1 MSFTVSLT
9 TVLVMLLYAVPGYVM
24 MKARLLKPDGIAPL
38 VTLLLYLCAPLQTV
52 YAMQQIEY
60 STPML
65 RSLGLCFVLSL
76 LLMGLMLA
84 GVYLA
89 LLRRQEQIAYR
100 ICTIATACGNVG
112 FIGIPLLE
120 ALLPGYP
127 QAVAYSAMF
136 SLTMNI
142 LMWTA
147 GSAIITRDRRYMSA
161 RKIFLNPMSIAMA
174 VSLIL
179 FFGRIHLAGQPAD
192 MVTLLGQMATPVCML
207 IMGMRLALV
216 PVRPI
221 FTRPLQYLAVALKMV
236 VLPLI
241 ALAVCSLLPVEK
253 DFTRSVFILC
263 CVPAANV
270 VLSFAELLGEGQDV
284 AVNVVLLST
293 LLSLGIIPLMMQV
306 LGVAVR

>member
-9 TVLVMLLYAVPGYVM
+9 TVGIMLLYAVPGYLM
-24 MKARLLKPDGIAPL
+24 MKTRLFKPDAIGPF
-38 VTLLLYLCAPLQTV
+38 VTLQLYLCIPMQTI
-52 YAMQQIEY
+52 YAMQRIEC
-60 STPML
+60 TAPML
-65 RSLGLCFVLSL
+65 KRLALCFILSLGLL
-76 LLMGLMLA
+76 GLMLA

-89 LLRRQEQIAYR
+89 LRRRQAQAAYR
-100 ICTIATACGNVG
+100 ICTIAAACGNVG

-120 ALLPGYP
+120 ALLPDYP

-136 SLTMNI
+136 TLTMNI

-161 RKIFLNPMSIAMA
+161 RKIFLNPT
-174 VSLIL
+174 SLSMGVAL
-179 FFGRIHLAGQPAD
+179 ALLFGRIRLTGPLEG
-192 MVTLLGQMATPVCML
+192 MVTLMGRMATPICML

-216 PVRPI
+216 PVKPI

-253 DFTRSVFILC
+253 DFTRSIFILC

-306 LGVAVR
+306 LGVFVR